1 MSFLDRLRQTFS
13 RQRSDESSEEN
24 VPIIK
29 KKDNLT
35 DGYQLIPN
43 YVDAPPESQELVSV
57 LVSAIAAGNAEKT
70 EWKIKRIQSV
80 NPELKTIAIIASSIA
95 AIDYPDSHF
104 VVRRVYKK

>member
-13 RQRSDESSEEN
+13 RQRPDESSE
-24 VPIIK
+24 VSISTAK
-29 KKDNLT
+29 KKDDYT

-57 LVSAIAAGNAEKT
+57 LVSAIAAGDAQES
-70 EWKIKRIQSV
+70 EWKIKRIQTV

-95 AIDYPDSHF
+95 AVDYPESHF